1 MKTHTS
7 VRRPRL
13 AAAISIAMV
22 AGSLAA
28 SSGSEA
34 FAATPN
40 TVDLRV
46 LLIGDG
52 ASDATTAA
60 WASALTDEGVP
71 YTEVDADGASSKRDQ
86 HCSGSWTV
94 ALPALSSGTTGFNG
108 VVVADSPCDFATGQL
123 SALDSYES
131 TFRVRPGRR
140 VHVPGPGAGRH
151 GRVWRGAGRHH
162 RDAHGGRADRFP

>member
-1 MKTHTS
+1 MPNRRPCTQIGTLSGSHPGAAPEKTSVKQTPQSGEAMKTHIP

-28 SSGSEA
+28 SSGTA

-40 TVDLRV
+40 TLDLKV

-60 WASALTDEGVP
+60 WESALNTEGVP
-71 YTEVDADGASSKRDQ
+71 YTEVDAGGASSTAGT
-86 HCSGSWTV
+86 STATGSW
-94 ALPALSSGTTGFNG
+94 
-108 VVVADSPCDFATGQL
+108 
-123 SALDSYES
+123 
-131 TFRVRPGRR
+131 
-140 VHVPGPGAGRH
+140 
-151 GRVWRGAGRHH
+151 
-162 RDAHGGRADRFP
+162 